1 MGRETR
7 ARERDPHRERRAWRE
22 TIDQE
27 EQWRAVCIPHV
38 HGITLCGTRSV
49 LAVDLAPFA
58 SDPCV
63 GWELRGLYASHVCRV
78 CARVCASE
86 RVCA

>member
-1 MGRETR
+1 VGSCRPRGLATR
-7 ARERDPHRERRAWRE
+7 VERHDP
-22 TIDQE
+22 IPLSV
-27 EQWRAVCIPHV
+27 RAVCIPHV